1 MENEIRKELMNFLRI
16 RLEGE
21 KEIENSG
28 DYRAYSGNTVE
39 KLVDLLFDKL
49 KELYPSLNIECLVGR
64 KSPIS
69 IQSGKYHIEES
80 VDRHIFI
87 NGKLVLAVECKT
99 YLDKCFL
106 QRADSDF
113 SLMKSGKKGWKGIV
127 LALEDNIDENSKNF
141 FMSRKNVD
149 ETFILYTGKRKSNV
163 LLADTYKEREN
174 EKLID
179 EFVSYAINLC
189 EKKGSRK

>member
-39 KLVDLLFDKL
+39 KLVDLLFEKL

-69 IQSGKYHIEES
+69 IQNGKYHIEES

>member
-39 KLVDLLFDKL
+39 KLVDLLFEKL

-87 NGKLVLAVECKT
+87 NCKLVLAVECKT

>member
-39 KLVDLLFDKL
+39 KLVDLLFEKL

-174 EKLID
+174 KDLID
-179 EFVSYAINLC
+179 KFVSYAINLC

>member
-39 KLVDLLFDKL
+39 KLVDLLFEKL

>member
-1 MENEIRKELMNFLRI
+1 MENEIRKELLCFLKT

-21 KEIENSG
+21 KEIKSSG

-39 KLVDLLFDKL
+39 KLVDLLFECL
-49 KELYPSLNIECLVGR
+49 KEYYPSLNIECLVGK

-69 IQSGKYHIEES
+69 IKEGKYHIDES

-87 NGKLVLAVECKT
+87 NGRLVLAIECKT

-113 SLMKSGKKGWKGIV
+113 SLMKSANKGFKGVV

-141 FMSRKNVD
+141 FMARKNIN

-163 LLADTYKEREN
+163 LLADTYKERESK
-174 EKLID
+174 ELID
-179 EFVSYAINLC
+179 RFVSYAINIC
-189 EKKGSRK
+189 EKGS